1 MEVAVRFMEK
11 GDIPQISAIENRSF
25 PSPWSQQAFLN
36 ELKNKFS
43 VYFVATHENNLI
55 GYAGMWLFS
64 GEAHVTTI
72 AVHPDFRGRGLG
84 KMLMNTLIDYARE
97 QGADTMV
104 LEVRPSNI
112 PALNLYKS
120 LGFRNIGWRKN
131 YYIETREDAL
141 VMMRNIGQ
149 ENLDRQRGKSSD
161 RERGC

>member
-1 MEVAVRFMEK
+1 MEVAVRFMK
-11 GDIPQISAIENRSF
+11 RDDIPQISAIENCSF

-36 ELKNKFS
+36 ELENKFA
-43 VYFVATHENNLI
+43 VYFVAIHENNLI
-55 GYAGMWLFS
+55 GYAGMWLFC

-141 VMMRNIGQ
+141 VMMCSIGQ
-149 ENLDRQRGKSSD
+149 ENSDRQRG
-161 RERGC
+161 EEQ

>member
-1 MEVAVRFMEK
+1 VEVAVRFMEK
-11 GDIPQISAIENRSF
+11 GDISQISAIENRSF
-25 PSPWSQQAFLN
+25 PSPWAEHAFLN
-36 ELKNKFS
+36 ELQNKFA
-43 VYFVATHENNLI
+43 VYFVAIHEDKLI

-84 KMLMNTLIDYARE
+84 KMLMNTLIDYAKK

-112 PALNLYKS
+112 PALNLYKG

-141 VMMRNIGQ
+141 VMMRNIGP
-149 ENLDRQRGKSSD
+149 ENLDR
-161 RERGC
+161 